1 MMKIAISTN
10 KFLEILKQI
19 KKILVELKFEVV
31 DINKNKPLD
40 IYDAS
45 FSVAKLV
52 SDKKAD
58 YGIIIDEFGNGG
70 FIIASKFKKNI
81 VAQLAD
87 EHSAHMTREHNN
99 ANIITLGAELTA
111 MPAMESIIRRYLA
124 TDFAAGRH
132 MVRIDM
138 LDELLRKEEN

>member
-19 KKILVELKFEVV
+19 KKILIELKYEVIDV
-31 DINKNKPLD
+31 NKNKPLD

-111 MPAMESIIRRYLA
+111 MPAIEAIIRRYLS

-138 LDELLRKEEN
+138 LDEFLRKEEN